1 MGSRDNGLPP
11 KENTLFKSIVK
22 FYETKQYKKGLK
34 AADTVLKKFPEHGET
49 LAMKGL
55 ILNCMERKAEA
66 YELVRKGVKLDIK
79 SHVCWHVYGLLY
91 RSDRE
96 YTQAI
101 KCYRGAL
108 RHDKDNIQILRDLS
122 MLQVQM
128 RDLKGFV
135 ETRQQVLT
143 LKPTNRNNWFSFAV
157 AQHLRGRHVAAK
169 NIVESYEKTLEGTPE
184 NEYEHGEM
192 LLYKNLLLEESG
204 DLPRALEHLEECESQ
219 LVDKLFYKHKRA
231 ELLLQLERY
240 SEAEEVYRAL
250 LKRNSEHFGYHAGLQ
265 AAVLRTSKVVERWHT
280 EAVSADAEAKLLA
293 LYAGLQAELPKSTTC
308 KRLPLDFAQQADAFG
323 SALAAYVLPF
333 VRKGVPSI
341 FNNLKPL
348 CSCAPKRA
356 QMRTIFDGWLTALEA
371 TGCLPDS
378 KEREIPTTVMWVRA
392 LVAQL
397 ADLCGDTKSA
407 LDHLDKA
414 IEHTPTLLDLYVI
427 KGKVYKHAGDLQR
440 AAEWMEKA
448 RNMDLADRC
457 ACRRRRRPAPRAA
470 APALAAAPPP
480 PPLTP
485 SQPSH
490 RRSYLNT
497 KSTRY
502 LIRADKLDEAAKVIA
517 LFTKPGDQN
526 LHEMQCMWYEIECAN
541 SHARRGDHGRALKNF
556 AYIEKHFTDIVE
568 DQFDFHT

>member
-157 AQHLRGRHVAAK
+157 AQHLRGRQKAAK
-169 NIVESYEKTLEGTPE
+169 NIVESYEKTLEGIARERVRARRRCCCTRICSSRSFV
-184 NEYEHGEM
+184 GC
-192 LLYKNLLLEESG
+192 
-204 DLPRALEHLEECESQ
+204 LPRALEHLEECESQ

-308 KRLPLDFAQQADAFG
+308 KRLPLDFAQQPDAFG

-348 CSCAPKRA
+348 CSRRSTRA
-356 QMRTIFDGWLTALEA
+356 QCLRSSTA
-371 TGCLPDS
+371 GSPRS
-378 KEREIPTTVMWVRA
+378 RR
-392 LVAQL
+392 
-397 ADLCGDTKSA
+397 
-407 LDHLDKA
+407 
-414 IEHTPTLLDLYVI
+414 
-427 KGKVYKHAGDLQR
+427 R
-440 AAEWMEKA
+440 AASPTRRA
-448 RNMDLADRC
+448 RDPDDGDVGARP
-457 ACRRRRRPAPRAA
+457 RRPARRPVRR
-470 APALAAAPPP
+470 
-480 PPLTP
+480 
-485 SQPSH
+485 H
-490 RRSYLNT
+490 RRRST
-497 KSTRY
+497 TSTR
-502 LIRADKLDEAAKVIA
+502 RSS
-517 LFTKPGDQN
+517 T
-526 LHEMQCMWYEIECAN
+526 
-541 SHARRGDHGRALKNF
+541 RRRCS
-556 AYIEKHFTDIVE
+556 TC
-568 DQFDFHT
+568 T

>member
-308 KRLPLDFAQQADAFG
+308 KRLPLDFAQQPDAFG
-323 SALAAYVLPF
+323 WALAAYVLPF

-448 RNMDLADRC
+448 RN
-457 ACRRRRRPAPRAA
+457 
-470 APALAAAPPP
+470 
-480 PPLTP
+480 
-485 SQPSH
+485 
-490 RRSYLNT
+490 
-497 KSTRY
+497 K
-502 LIRADKLDEAAKVIA
+502 
-517 LFTKPGDQN
+517 
-526 LHEMQCMWYEIECAN
+526 
-541 SHARRGDHGRALKNF
+541 
-556 AYIEKHFTDIVE
+556 
-568 DQFDFHT
+568 